1 MHRSCANWIL
11 CRKSKSSERYQV
23 SDTMVKDE
31 VETRIAVPL
40 ERRADRDLFPLSMNQ
55 RDMWF
60 QSQIHSQQGLNN
72 VCVQVTLEGELNVES
87 FRQAWQAVVDRHE
100 TLRTV
105 FIELDGVPYQK
116 IVSTVRVDFAIH
128 DLSKKPEAAQ
138 AGIIQ
143 AIEKDLVSKQFD
155 FRTGPLFRFG
165 LAQCG
170 PARHVFLFTFSH
182 LVLDGIYMSQIFE
195 QVGASY
201 EMLLRGESGTLPSI
215 SVQYTDFAARQIE
228 LLQKGLLK
236 EHEGYWR
243 DQLQSPL
250 PAMELPTDRES
261 RRVTSF
267 DLGVLDQDVPDKVF
281 QQLKSFRKRYR
292 TTLFRTVLA
301 AFQVLL
307 QQLVGEKDLLLGIP
321 FTTLPA
327 HWPELLGFFGHL
339 VPVRASMEDMAR
351 FTDVL
356 ADVNRQMKNA
366 QQHVEYPL
374 FEAVRGLKINRDPHM
389 PLFPV
394 VISQVKA
401 LESEAGG
408 VRMNMVSRFVQGG
421 VYHLWLTVREL
432 KEGLS
437 LGFYYNRELLSGKP
451 LALIADCMQE
461 MLAKIAE
468 QPEALLSQL
477 ESLPQLER
485 ARVLGFGNGGV
496 ANSEGPWVE
505 ESIARCAH
513 EHPQAP
519 AVADRNIEL
528 TYGELNDRTN
538 RLANWLRSYG
548 VGPESRVGIMGRRSV
563 GMLVTIL
570 GVMKAGAAYVPLDP
584 KDPEERMLGMMK
596 DAGLSW
602 LAVDDGSAERGRN
615 LSRASGCET
624 FSWDSTNL
632 EGVISADAW
641 VLSPA
646 ANPSP
651 VKFSGNELAYIF
663 YTSGSTGIPKGA
675 MVERAGMRNHL
686 QSKLEVLGLNPG
698 DVVVQ
703 NASHCFDISVWQ
715 FLAALMV
722 GGRVVIYGED
732 LVLNPAELL
741 DAVKR
746 DGVTIL
752 ETVPS
757 YLELLLGMDGVGN
770 LGWLKFMVSTA
781 ETLSV
786 SLSHRWMQRFP
797 GIPLV
802 NAWGPTECSDDV
814 THEIL
819 HSDMEARDRVGVGRP
834 ILGSCVYVVDRELR
848 LVPAGCIGE
857 IAVGGI
863 CVGRGYIGDAA
874 KTAKTFVPDPFGSA
888 AGSRLYLT
896 GDVGRWRWDGVLEF
910 LGRRDGQ
917 VKVRGRRIEIAE
929 VEGVLCGHPDVSQAV
944 AAVYSGRLVGY
955 CVGNRAIDVREMR
968 RYVAKRLPEHMVPDA
983 FVTLEKLPLTR
994 TGKVDRRAL
1003 PAPDWSQRAEEY
1015 VAPTTPVEKQIA
1027 QVWQEIL
1034 GTDRIGVHDDFFEI
1048 GGHSLNATRIVL
1060 NLQARLSR
1068 GVSIRQLFLNPTI
1081 AELAVELS
1089 SENADASAIEKIPG
1103 VASQSYYPLAP
1114 TQKPMWLAFNDVL
1127 RTEAP
1132 GWGFPQVIRIEG
1144 EIEPEIFDKA
1154 LHALVQRHESLR
1166 VSFTEIEGEPVQII
1180 HDDVKVNWQLHDLS
1194 SVSGEQQRE
1203 KLRQLLAEQLNASMK
1218 NQPPMIRVQLVRLEA
1233 QTHYVVMQLPHI
1245 ISDVWTEHILVE
1257 DLAELYSAFKHARV
1271 PSLPGLQVRYVDY
1284 AEWHQKR
1291 LDSSAMQA
1299 QKDYWLK
1306 LFNHEWAPLNLN
1318 RASADAAGKQ
1328 CVQDQM
1334 LHLPKELMARLKQLA
1349 GDQGT
1354 TLFVV
1359 LLAALKILLAR
1370 LTGATDVAVGTAV
1383 SGRAHPDLERVAG
1396 FFMNPL
1402 CLRSDVSGNPTFFE
1416 LLGRVR
1422 QTVLGAMA
1430 HQEYPFQQWLHAL
1443 RRKHGRNDLY
1453 PYSLVLLV
1461 EEQPKDLSFDG
1472 AKAYFE
1478 SLPGYGFELNRVA
1491 GPQLSV
1497 RISEGPESW
1506 CAEII
1511 PGSMDK
1517 TPAPA
1522 GLLARWAH
1530 LLQEIVAHPHERI
1543 GGFTLVENLEQ
1554 ETLASFSSGAEI
1566 DSKLINMVREF
1577 QRAGGE
1583 GAAALTTN
1591 GMVFKSVVAE
1601 PAGSASLQQA
1611 LSGIRAKTLVVSAG
1625 ILEHLADSGVAVRQI
1640 APDLERVIVRASS
1653 QCNEAFI
1660 RRNQE
1665 VHVSAF
1671 VPLDDEEDLLLWIDD
1686 FIPGGP
1692 LAGRPAGS
1700 AAVFVLDEWEQAAPI
1715 GVRGRLYK
1723 RPHNDPTFGMVPLAW
1738 FGRWQSD
1745 GTLEIETRQFDTL
1758 ELDAEELEE
1767 LLR

>member
-1 MHRSCANWIL
+1 M
-11 CRKSKSSERYQV
+11 

-31 VETRIAVPL
+31 VETRETVPL
-40 ERRADRDLFPLSMNQ
+40 ERRADRELFPLSMNQ

-72 VCVQVTLEGELNVES
+72 VCVQVTLEGELNVEF

-105 FIELDGVPYQK
+105 FVELDGVPYQK
-116 IVSTVRVDFAIH
+116 IVSNVRVSFAVH
-128 DLSKKPEAAQ
+128 DLSEEPEAAQ

-155 FRTGPLFRFG
+155 FGTGPLFRFA
-165 LAQCG
+165 LAQRG
-170 PARHVFLFTFSH
+170 PAHHVFLFIFSH
-182 LVLDGIYMSQIFE
+182 LILDGIYMSQIFE

-201 EMLLRGESGTLPSI
+201 EMLLRGESGILPSI

-236 EHEGYWR
+236 EHESYWR

-321 FTTLPA
+321 FTTLPV

-339 VPVRASMEDMAR
+339 VPVRTNMEDMAR

-374 FEAVRGLKINRDPHM
+374 FEAVRGLKINRDPHL

-408 VRMNMVSRFVQGG
+408 IRMNMVSRFVQGG

-432 KEGLS
+432 KDGLS

-461 MLAKIAE
+461 LLSRIAE
-468 QPEALLSQL
+468 QPEALLSQF
-477 ESLPQLER
+477 EPLPQMER
-485 ARVLGFGNGGV
+485 ARVLSFGKGGA

-505 ESIARCAH
+505 ESIAWFAC
-513 EHPQAP
+513 EHPHAP
-519 AVADRNIEL
+519 AVADRNCEL
-528 TYGELNDRTN
+528 TYSELDERTN
-538 RLANWLRSYG
+538 RLANWLRSCG
-548 VGPESRVGIMGRRSV
+548 VGPEGRVGIMGRRSV
-563 GMLVTIL
+563 GMLITIL

-584 KDPEERMLGMMK
+584 KDPEERMLGMIK

-602 LAVDDGSAERGRN
+602 LAVDDDSAERGCN
-615 LSRASGCET
+615 LSCMSGCGT
-624 FSWDSTNL
+624 FSWDNTQL
-632 EGVISADAW
+632 EGVVSAGEW
-641 VLSPA
+641 MLSVAAGPPA
-646 ANPSP
+646 
-651 VKFSGNELAYIF
+651 VKFTGKELAYIF

-686 QSKLEVLGLNPG
+686 RSKIEVLALNPG
-698 DVVVQ
+698 DAVVQ

-715 FLAALMV
+715 FLAPLMV
-722 GGRVVIYGED
+722 GGRVLIYGED
-732 LVLNPAELL
+732 LVLNPAALL

-757 YLELLLGMDGVGN
+757 YLELLLGMDGVEN
-770 LGWLKFMVSTA
+770 LRWLKFMVSTA

-797 GIPLV
+797 GIPLI

-819 HSDMEARDRVGVGRP
+819 HSALEIRDRVGVGRP
-834 ILGSCVYVVDRELR
+834 IAGSCVYVVDRELR
-848 LVPAGCIGE
+848 LVPVGCVGE

-863 CVGRGYIGDAA
+863 CVGRGYIGDAT
-874 KTAKTFVPDPFGSA
+874 KTARTFVPDPFGLE

-929 VEGVLCGHPDVSQAV
+929 VEGALGGHPGVSQAV
-944 AAVYSGRLVGY
+944 AAVHSGRLVGY
-955 CVGNRAIDVREMR
+955 CVGSGALDVREMR
-968 RYVAKRLPEHMVPDA
+968 KYVAERLPEHMVPDA
-983 FVTLEKLPLTR
+983 FITLEKLPLTR

-1015 VAPTTPVEKQIA
+1015 VAPTTDVEKQIA
-1027 QVWQEIL
+1027 QVWQEVL
-1034 GTDRIGVHDDFFEI
+1034 GIDRIGAHDDFFEI

-1068 GVSIRQLFLNPTI
+1068 GVSIRELFLNPTI
-1081 AELAVELS
+1081 AELAVALS
-1089 SENADASAIEKIPG
+1089 SESTNVSVIEKIPS
-1103 VASQSYYPLAP
+1103 VASQPHYPLAP
-1114 TQKPMWLAFNDVL
+1114 TQRPMWLAFNDVL
-1127 RTEAP
+1127 RAEAP
-1132 GWGFPQVIRIEG
+1132 GWGFPQIIRIEG
-1144 EIEPEIFDKA
+1144 EIEPESFDKA
-1154 LHALVQRHESLR
+1154 LDALVQRHESLR
-1166 VSFTEIEGEPVQII
+1166 VSFSEIEGEPVQIV
-1180 HDDVKVNWQLHDLS
+1180 HNHVKVDWQFHDLS
-1194 SVSGEQQRE
+1194 SFKDQVQRE

-1218 NQPPMIRVQLVRLEA
+1218 NQPPMLRVQLVRLEA
-1233 QTHYVVMQLPHI
+1233 QVHCVVMQLPHI

-1257 DLAELYSAFKHARV
+1257 DLAELYSAFKQTRV
-1271 PSLPGLQVRYVDY
+1271 SSLPELQVRYVDY

-1291 LDSSAMQA
+1291 LDSSAMQV
-1299 QKDYWLK
+1299 QKDYWLE
-1306 LFNHEWAPLNLN
+1306 LFNNELAPLNLN
-1318 RASADAAGKQ
+1318 RAGAGAVGKQ
-1328 CVQDQM
+1328 SAQNQM

-1359 LLAALKILLAR
+1359 LLAAFKILLAR
-1370 LTGATDVAVGTAV
+1370 LTGTTDVAVGTAV

-1402 CLRSDVSGNPTFFE
+1402 CLRSDISGNPTFFE
-1416 LLGRVR
+1416 LLGRVC

-1453 PYSLVLLV
+1453 PYSLVLLL
-1461 EEQPKDLSFDG
+1461 EEQPKDLSFAG

-1478 SLPGYGFELNRVA
+1478 SLPGYGFDLNRVA

-1497 RISEGPESW
+1497 RVSEGPESW
-1506 CAEII
+1506 CAEIV
-1511 PGSMDK
+1511 PGTMDK
-1517 TPAPA
+1517 APAPA
-1522 GLLARWAH
+1522 GLLAKWAH

-1543 GGFTLVENLEQ
+1543 SGFTLVENLEQ
-1554 ETLASFSSGAEI
+1554 EALSSFSSGAQINSE
-1566 DSKLINMVREF
+1566 LINMIREF
-1577 QRAGGE
+1577 QRAGGQ
-1583 GAAALTTN
+1583 GAAALTAE
-1591 GMVFKSVVAE
+1591 GIVFNRVAAA
-1601 PAGSASLQQA
+1601 PSASDDLYRA
-1611 LSGIRAKTLVVSAG
+1611 LAAPKVKALVASAE
-1625 ILEHLADSGVAVRQI
+1625 ILEHLAESGAVVRQI
-1640 APDLERVIVRASS
+1640 APALERVIVRAPS
-1653 QCNEAFI
+1653 QCDVAFV
-1660 RRNQE
+1660 RQNMGVQ
-1665 VHVSAF
+1665 VSAF
-1671 VPLDDEEDLLLWIDD
+1671 VPLDEEVDLLLWIDD
-1686 FIPGGP
+1686 FASGGP

-1700 AAVFVLDEWEQAAPI
+1700 ASVFVLDEWDQVVPI
-1715 GVRGRLYK
+1715 GVRGRLFK
-1723 RPHNDPTFGMVPLAW
+1723 RLQNDPAFGIVPLAW

-1745 GTLEIETRQFDTL
+1745 GTLEIDTRQFDTL
-1758 ELDAEELEE
+1758 ELDAGELEE

>member
-1 MHRSCANWIL
+1 
-11 CRKSKSSERYQV
+11 
-23 SDTMVKDE
+23 MVKDQA
-31 VETRIAVPL
+31 ETRTTVPL
-40 ERRADRDLFPLSMNQ
+40 ERRADRELFPLSMNQ

-72 VCVQVTLEGELNVES
+72 VCVQVTLEGELNSEF
-87 FRQAWQAVVDRHE
+87 FRRAWQAVVDRHE
-100 TLRTV
+100 TLRTIFV
-105 FIELDGVPYQK
+105 ELDGVPHQK
-116 IVSTVRVDFAIH
+116 IVPTVRVDFAIH
-128 DLSKKPEAAQ
+128 DLSGKPEAAQ
-138 AGIIQ
+138 AGLIQ
-143 AIEKDLVSKQFD
+143 TIEKDLVSKQFN
-155 FRTGPLFRFG
+155 FTAGPLFRFA
-165 LAQCG
+165 LARCG
-170 PARHVFLFTFSH
+170 PARYVFFFTFSH
-182 LVLDGIYMSQIFE
+182 LILDGIYMSQIFE

-201 EMLLRGESGTLPSI
+201 EMQLRGESGSLPPISI
-215 SVQYTDFAARQIE
+215 QYTDFAARQIE

-236 EHEGYWR
+236 EHESYWR

-250 PAMELPTDRES
+250 PAMELPTDRDS

-307 QQLVGEKDLLLGIP
+307 QQLVGEKDLLLGVP

-339 VPVRASMEDMAR
+339 VPVRANMEDMAR

-394 VISQVKA
+394 VISQVRA

-408 VRMNMVSRFVQGG
+408 IRMNMVSRFVQGG

-432 KEGLS
+432 KDGLS

-451 LALIADCMQE
+451 LALIATCMQE
-461 MLAKIAE
+461 LLAKIAE

-477 ESLPQLER
+477 ESLPPLER
-485 ARVLGFGNGGV
+485 ARVLAFGNGGG
-496 ANSEGPWVE
+496 ADSEGPWVE
-505 ESIARCAH
+505 ESIARFAR
-513 EHPQAP
+513 EHPQAS
-519 AVADRNIEL
+519 AVADHNCEL
-528 TYGELNDRTN
+528 SYSELNDRTN
-538 RLANWLRSYG
+538 RLANWLRSRG
-548 VGPESRVGIMGRRSV
+548 VSTESRVGIMGRRSV

-570 GVMKAGAAYVPLDP
+570 GVMKAGAAYVPLDS
-584 KDPEERMLGMMK
+584 KDPEERMLGMIK

-602 LAVDDGSAERGRN
+602 LAVDDGSAARGRN
-615 LSRASGCET
+615 LSHVSGCGT
-624 FSWDSTNL
+624 FSWDSTNV
-632 EGVISADAW
+632 EGVVSAGEW
-641 VLSPA
+641 ILSPA
-646 ANPSP
+646 TDLPP
-651 VKFSGNELAYIF
+651 IKFIGNELAYIF
-663 YTSGSTGIPKGA
+663 YTSGSTGVPKGA

-686 QSKLEVLGLNPG
+686 ESKIEVLALNPG

-732 LVLNPAELL
+732 LVLNPAALL

-757 YLELLLGMDGVGN
+757 YLELLLGMDGVEN
-770 LGWLKFMVSTA
+770 LSWLKFMVSTA

-797 GIPLV
+797 GIPLI

-819 HSDMEARDRVGVGRP
+819 HSAAGKQDRVGVGRP
-834 ILGSCVYVVDRELR
+834 IVGSHVYVVDRELR
-848 LVPAGCIGE
+848 LVPVGCVGE

-874 KTAKTFVPDPFGSA
+874 KTAKTFVPDPFGSEA
-888 AGSRLYLT
+888 SSRLYLT

-917 VKVRGRRIEIAE
+917 IKVRGRRIEIAE
-929 VEGVLCGHPDVSQAV
+929 VEGALGSHPGVNQAV
-944 AAVYSGRLVGY
+944 ASVHSGRLVGY
-955 CVGNRAIDVREMR
+955 YVGSGAIDVRELR
-968 RYVAKRLPEHMVPDA
+968 KYVAERLPEHMVPDA

-1015 VAPTTPVEKQIA
+1015 VAPTTDMEKQIA
-1027 QVWQEIL
+1027 KVWQEVL
-1034 GTDRIGVHDDFFEI
+1034 GIGRIGVHDDFFEI

-1081 AELAVELS
+1081 AELAVALS
-1089 SENADASAIEKIPG
+1089 SENMGPSTIENIPQ
-1103 VASQSYYPLAP
+1103 VPSQSHYPLAP

-1127 RTEAP
+1127 RTESP

-1144 EIEPEIFDKA
+1144 EIKAESFAKA

-1166 VSFTEIEGEPVQII
+1166 VSFAEIEGEPVQII
-1180 HDDVKVNWQLHDLS
+1180 HDQVKVNWQSHDLS
-1194 SVSGEQQRE
+1194 SVRGELQRE
-1203 KLRQLLAEQLNASMK
+1203 KLRQLLVEQLNAPMK
-1218 NQPPMIRVQLVRLEA
+1218 NQPPMLRMQLVRLEA
-1233 QTHYVVMQLPHI
+1233 QAHCVVMQLPHI

-1257 DLAELYSAFKHARV
+1257 DLAEFYSAFTQARV
-1271 PSLPGLQVRYVDY
+1271 PSLPELQVRYVDY

-1299 QKDYWLK
+1299 QKDYWLE
-1306 LFNHEWAPLNLN
+1306 LFNNECEPLNLN
-1318 RASADAAGKQ
+1318 RAGADAAGKQ
-1328 CVQDQM
+1328 PAQGQM
-1334 LHLPKELMARLKQLA
+1334 LHLQKELMVQLKQLA
-1349 GDQGT
+1349 SDQGT

-1370 LTGATDVAVGTAV
+1370 LTGVTDVAVGTAV

-1416 LLGRVR
+1416 VVGRVR

-1443 RRKHGRNDLY
+1443 RRKHGRNDFY

-1478 SLPGYGFELNRVA
+1478 SLPGYGFDLNRVA

-1497 RISEGPESW
+1497 RVSEGPDGW

-1511 PGSMDK
+1511 PGAMDK
-1517 TPAPA
+1517 TPPPA
-1522 GLLARWAH
+1522 GLLAKWVH
-1530 LLQEIVAHPHERI
+1530 LLQEIVAHPYERM

-1554 ETLASFSSGAEI
+1554 EMLSSFSCGAEI
-1566 DSKLINMVREF
+1566 SSELINMVREF
-1577 QRAGGE
+1577 HRAGGH
-1583 GAAALTTN
+1583 GVAALTTDGKIFT
-1591 GMVFKSVVAE
+1591 GMVAQNADSVD
-1601 PAGSASLQQA
+1601 LQQA
-1611 LSGIRAKTLVVSAG
+1611 LSGINAQALVASAE
-1625 ILEHLADSGVAVRQI
+1625 ILERMAESGVAVKKI
-1640 APDLERVIVRASS
+1640 APDLEQVIIRASS
-1653 QCNEAFI
+1653 LCSEAFI
-1660 RRNQE
+1660 RQNRGVQ
-1665 VHVSAF
+1665 VSAF
-1671 VPLDDEEDLLLWIDD
+1671 FPLDEEADLVLWIDH
-1686 FIPGGP
+1686 FASGGSLTGRPGG
-1692 LAGRPAGS
+1692 G
-1700 AAVFVLDEWEQAAPI
+1700 AAVFVLDEWGQVAPV
-1715 GVRGRLYK
+1715 GVRGRLFK
-1723 RPHNDPTFGMVPLAW
+1723 KPHNDATFGMVPLAW
-1738 FGRWQSD
+1738 FGKWQSD
-1745 GTLEIETRQFDTL
+1745 GTLEIETCQFDTI

-1767 LLR
+1767 LLQ